1 MGRVDRCRFGWRVS
15 PSNNQN
21 LWPDLEE
28 QKTIRIAKDFAAQ
41 GLSYRENP
49 QRLDQLGRP
58 RRGKKWSPG
67 GHGLRRFYSG
77 RAMCLRAD
85 WFFRRGA
92 RLSTALPGIAQ
103 KPMGGQIGCCG
114 VPPCLQP
121 PPHVY
126 WWVFARCS
134 SGSLLGGLN
143 WAGGDRLFLPFDGR
157 FRPDLQVIGFYDRA
171 HSRARL
177 VLPSSRPTLL
187 TTAPQTVLASERK
200 SGRPIRSYQYLAI
213 WQPGKLPHDSLRW
226 SK

>member
-1 MGRVDRCRFGWRVS
+1 MATLEARIAALEAGLGALEAGQGQVPPRIKRRVSPIKRMGRVDRCRFGWRVS

-85 WFFRRGA
+85 WFFRRGRA

-114 VPPCLQP
+114 VPPRLQP
-121 PPHVY
+121 PPQVY

-157 FRPDLQVIGFYDRA
+157 FRPDLAG
-171 HSRARL
+171 
-177 VLPSSRPTLL
+177 
-187 TTAPQTVLASERK
+187 
-200 SGRPIRSYQYLAI
+200 
-213 WQPGKLPHDSLRW
+213 W
-226 SK
+226 